1 MLYYGAG
8 LSIKSAIERMV
19 AEYNVEKK
27 KNSKAFRYA
36 FEELSMCSVKMK
48 SGVPETVAISEYG
61 NRCNI
66 HCYIKLAGLI
76 EQNLKRGTKEL
87 TLVLKSELKD
97 AMNERK
103 NNLLKNGGQV
113 STKLLGPMVLMLII
127 TIAIIMV
134 PALLSINI

>member
-1 MLYYGAG
+1 M
-8 LSIKSAIERMV
+8 
-19 AEYNVEKK
+19 
-27 KNSKAFRYA
+27 
-36 FEELSMCSVKMK
+36 
-48 SGVPETVAISEYG
+48 
-61 NRCNI
+61 
-66 HCYIKLAGLI
+66 
-76 EQNLKRGTKEL
+76 
-87 TLVLKSELKD
+87 LKSELKD